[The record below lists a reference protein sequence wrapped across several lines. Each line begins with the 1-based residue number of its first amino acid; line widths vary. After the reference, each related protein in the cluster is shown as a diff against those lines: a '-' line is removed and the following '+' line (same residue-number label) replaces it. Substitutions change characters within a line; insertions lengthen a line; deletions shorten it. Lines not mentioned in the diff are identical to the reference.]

1 MGRQREADGSGDSG
15 NKRGESQKQ
24 NGKGTAL
31 AAQWSR
37 PCASKEEGAASTCG
51 WGTKIPHAVWLS
63 QWARK
68 KDDRDRMR
76 DMERTTQMENQCDSD
91 RVRWGDREI
100 QRERLRVCVTRMA
113 DPPSLEGH
121 LNTCLLGHPPP
132 APPTDPTGQVC
143 GNGYICHIMQMSHEY
158 AAVHCL
164 ALPPPPS
171 AQAWPLGPRA
181 AQSP

>member
-1 MGRQREADGSGDSG
+1 MGDLQREPERQRRKRAWGDREKPMG
-15 NKRGESQKQ
+15 VETQGTRDEKVRN

-31 AAQWSR
+31 VAQWSR
-37 PCASKEEGAASTCG
+37 PRASNAGGAASTRG

-63 QWARK
+63 QRARK

-113 DPPSLEGH
+113 EPPSLEGH
-121 LNTCLLGHPPP
+121 PNTCLLGHPPP

-143 GNGYICHIMQMSHEY
+143 GNGYICHIMQMS
-158 AAVHCL
+158 
-164 ALPPPPS
+164 S
-171 AQAWPLGPRA
+171 
-181 AQSP
+181 